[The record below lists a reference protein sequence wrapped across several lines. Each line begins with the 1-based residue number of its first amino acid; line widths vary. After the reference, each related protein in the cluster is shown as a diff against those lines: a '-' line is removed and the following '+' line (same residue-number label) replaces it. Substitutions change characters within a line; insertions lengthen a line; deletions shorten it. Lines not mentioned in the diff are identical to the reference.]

1 MERRQFVKMMTVGP
15 LAAAGLGLL
24 QSCFSAQ
31 KPAAAAA
38 TAGSVPVS
46 RQKQWAKENYKGI
59 ENLLIPSYSPDF
71 KKLDEEG
78 IRNDVRN
85 SIRHG
90 FFSTTCIPVGV
101 STEEHKQFLTIAC
114 DEAKGKILAG
124 DIVGEKTEEADMAM
138 IAHAEKVG
146 CTHLLIVPN
155 RSLRAKTEEELYQG
169 YLKRITATKLPVLL
183 YAPVSRTYSSFGP
196 SGVPLKVFARLAD
209 LPNVVG
215 IKLSQALNLNTSFQ
229 ICEAL
234 GGKLLAGPVNLD
246 FVPTLA
252 KLYKVQWSGQW
263 NVESVQS
270 PEKPYAVELMKLL
283 NAGRFDDAM
292 KVYAELQPALDEFY
306 KLQAPLILKGVHPW
320 PHMKYFQWCTGGN
333 GGLVR
338 NLPSIPAGEVPIL
351 NDAAR
356 SLIRKTYEKV
366 RITPTA
372 AAEEEFLVG
381 KAAYARGARAKDM
394 SEKPYY
400 A

>member
-1 MERRQFVKMMTVGP
+1 MERRQFVKMM
-15 LAAAGLGLL
+15 AAGSLALAGSGIL
-24 QSCFSAQ
+24 QSCVSAEQ
-31 KPAAAAA
+31 SVKASAKGAPA
-38 TAGSVPVS
+38 SK
-46 RQKQWAKENYKGI
+46 QKQWAKEHYKGI
-59 ENLLIPSYSPDF
+59 ENLLLPSYSPDF

-101 STEEHKQFLTIAC
+101 STEEHKQFLSIAC

-124 DIVGEKTEEADMAM
+124 DIVAEKTEEADMAM

-146 CTHLLIVPN
+146 CTHLLITPS

-169 YLKRITATKLPVLL
+169 YIKRITATSLPVVL
-183 YAPVSRTYSSFGP
+183 YAPVSKTYASFGP
-196 SGVPLKVFARLAD
+196 GGVPLRVFARLAQ

-215 IKLSQALNLNTSFQ
+215 IKLSQGLNLATSFQ

-234 GGKLLAGPVNLD
+234 ADKLLAGPVNLD
-246 FVPTLA
+246 FVPLLA
-252 KLYKVQWSGQW
+252 KQYHVQWSGQW

-270 PEKPYAVELMKLL
+270 PEKPYAVELMRQI
-283 NAGRFDDAM
+283 NARKFDEAM
-292 KVYAELQPALDEFY
+292 KVYAALEPALDAFY

-338 NLPSIPAGEVPIL
+338 NLPSIPAGMIPVLDE
-351 NDAAR
+351 AAR
-356 SLIRKTYEKV
+356 SLIKSTYQKV
-366 RITPTA
+366 GITVTSAPD
-372 AAEEEFLVG
+372 EEYLVG
-381 KAAYARGARAKDM
+381 KAAYAKGARAADM
-394 SEKPYY
+394 TEKPYY
-400 A
+400 S